1 MEWNYQ
7 REETGFEVLPEG
19 KYRIR
24 VKSVEKAISSTG
36 KEMLV
41 FQFDVSGS
49 ARVIYYYLVFMP
61 DRPEITNGKLTQFFD
76 SFKDIPDGDFNM
88 KNWVGKTGAAMIKHD
103 EYNGEK
109 RERISYFIKASK
121 QTDLPAWEESS
132 AVSTVAGFAPIEQ
145 GYDVPF

>member
-1 MEWNYQ
+1 MDWNYQ

-24 VKSVEKAISSTG
+24 VRSVEKALSSTG
-36 KEMLV
+36 KDMLV

-49 ARVIYYYLVFMP
+49 ARVVYYYLVFMP

-76 SFKDIPDGDFNM
+76 SFKDIKDGDFNLS
-88 KNWVGKTGAAMIKHD
+88 NWVGKVGACMIKHD

-121 QTDLPAWEESS
+121 QSDLPPWKEDTA
-132 AVSTVAGFAPIEQ
+132 STVSGFAPVEQ
-145 GYDVPF
+145 GFDVPF